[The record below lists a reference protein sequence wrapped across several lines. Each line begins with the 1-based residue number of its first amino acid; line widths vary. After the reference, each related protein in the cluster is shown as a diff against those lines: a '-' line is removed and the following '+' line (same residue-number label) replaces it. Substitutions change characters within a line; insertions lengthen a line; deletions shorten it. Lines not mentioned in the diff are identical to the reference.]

1 MSIYEGH
8 IATRSMILC
17 CPFRGGNAALM
28 GFLRLPA
35 ELFVLGALAGRKFL
49 QLSFVEI
56 LEEVFPDGWVRIGED
71 LPRESPGPRHP
82 GQKHPQ
88 AENEGREG
96 TKVKGFFHRLFPSF
110 ASINNRAKFI
120 IYRVL

>member
-8 IATRSMILC
+8 IATGSMILC

-56 LEEVFPDGWVRIGED
+56 LEEAFPDGWVRIGEN

-82 GQKHPQ
+82 GQNIPRPRTK
-88 AENEGREG
+88 AENAQ
-96 TKVKGFFHRLFPSF
+96 KVRDFFIFCYLP
-110 ASINNRAKFI
+110 
-120 IYRVL
+120 